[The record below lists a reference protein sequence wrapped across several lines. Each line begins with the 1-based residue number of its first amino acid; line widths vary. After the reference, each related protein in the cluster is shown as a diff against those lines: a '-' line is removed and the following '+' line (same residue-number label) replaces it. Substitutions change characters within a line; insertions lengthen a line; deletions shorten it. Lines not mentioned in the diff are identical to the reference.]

1 MNWLLTIVEAVLL
14 FGGCAFLVISG
25 IGVLRLPDIF
35 TRLHAAG
42 LTDTMGAGLLILG
55 LTIEW
60 GLTLVTVK
68 LLLILL
74 FIWATSPVASHALA
88 KIALRD
94 GFRPL
99 LANDDPEEPPSNS

>member
-1 MNWLLTIVEAVLL
+1 MSWLLAVVEAILL
-14 FGGCAFLVISG
+14 FAGCAFLIISG
-25 IGVLRLPDIF
+25 IGVLRLPDVF

-60 GLTLVTVK
+60 GLSLVTVK

-94 GFRPL
+94 GFRPM
-99 LANDDPEEPPSNS
+99 LAKDDRERPPSNS

>member
-1 MNWLLTIVEAVLL
+1 MSWLLAVVEAILL
-14 FGGCAFLVISG
+14 FGGCAFLIISG
-25 IGVLRLPDIF
+25 IGVLRLPDVF

-60 GLTLVTVK
+60 GLSLVTAK

-94 GFRPL
+94 GFRPM
-99 LANDDPEEPPSNS
+99 LAKDDRERPPSNS